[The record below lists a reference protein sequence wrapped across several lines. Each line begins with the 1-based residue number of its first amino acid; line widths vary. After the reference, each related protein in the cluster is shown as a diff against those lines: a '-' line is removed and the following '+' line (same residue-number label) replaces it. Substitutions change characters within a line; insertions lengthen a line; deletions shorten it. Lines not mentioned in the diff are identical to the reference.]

1 MSDPTLPSSTLP
13 SRRTVLLSLGA
24 VPLLPALAACSD
36 SEAADPEATTSSSRA
51 TGTPLGSDGAAAQ
64 VTVTDPW
71 VKAADDG
78 MTAAFGTL
86 HNTGDTGVTLVSQ
99 LHETTSDG
107 SGGMSMQEKEGGFP
121 ILPGADLVLEPGGN
135 HLMLMD
141 LTEPLQPGDTV
152 EFAVAFDDDSTG
164 TLTAT
169 VKDFA
174 GAQENYG
181 GMEDDASDGGGMD
194 PGMGDMSDAGGE
206 H

>member
-86 HNTGDTGVTLVSQ
+86 HNTGDTGVTLVSATSSAAVETQ

-107 SGGMSMQEKEGGFP
+107 SGGMSMQE
-121 ILPGADLVLEPGGN
+121 VLEPGGN